1 MCQFKNLTPHAIC
14 VLDMEGVEH
23 TFQPDPQG
31 PARVSVRTETLP
43 ATAGFRL
50 QQQAFG
56 QVENLPK
63 AEDGVVLIV
72 SALVLAQCK
81 ERADLVAPDTGRDA
95 IRNEAGQVVAVRGFV
110 R

>member
-1 MCQFKNLTPHAIC
+1 MKFRNLTPHAITVVREDGC
-14 VLDMEGVEH
+14 ETV
-23 TFQPDPQG
+23 FQPDPSG

-43 ATAGFRL
+43 AIAGFRL

-56 QVENLPK
+56 KVENLP
-63 AEDGVVLIV
+63 EFDGNTVLIV

-81 ERADLVAPDTGRDA
+81 DRADVVAPDTGRDA
-95 IRNEAGQVVAVRGFV
+95 VRNEQNQIVAVRGFV

>member
-1 MCQFKNLTPHAIC
+1 MRFRNLTPHAITVVREDGC
-14 VLDMEGVEH
+14 ETV
-23 TFQPDPQG
+23 FQPDPQG

-43 ATAGFRL
+43 AIAGFRL

-56 QVENLPK
+56 QVESLP
-63 AEDGVVLIV
+63 EYDENTVLIV

-81 ERADLVAPDTGRDA
+81 DRADVVAPDTGRDA
-95 IRNEAGQVVAVRGFV
+95 IRNDAGQVVAVRGFV

>member
-1 MCQFKNLTPHAIC
+1 MRFRNLTPHAIT
-14 VLDMEGVEH
+14 VVREDGIETV
-23 TFQPDPQG
+23 FQPDPQG

-43 ATAGFRL
+43 AVAGFRL

-56 QVENLPK
+56 RVENLPEH
-63 AEDGVVLIV
+63 EDGVVLIV

-81 ERADLVAPDTGRDA
+81 DRDDVVAPDTGRDA
-95 IRNEAGQVVAVRGFV
+95 IRNDSGQVVAVRGFV

>member
-1 MCQFKNLTPHAIC
+1 MRFRNLTPHAITVVREDGC
-14 VLDMEGVEH
+14 ETV
-23 TFQPDPQG
+23 FQPDQQG

-43 ATAGFRL
+43 AIAGFRL

-56 QVENLPK
+56 QVENLPEFE
-63 AEDGVVLIV
+63 EDTVLIV

-81 ERADLVAPDTGRDA
+81 DRDDVVAPDTGRDA
-95 IRNEAGQVVAVRGFV
+95 IRNEQNQIVAVRGFV

>member
-1 MCQFKNLTPHAIC
+1 MRFRNLTPHAIT
-14 VLDMEGVEH
+14 VVREDGIETV
-23 TFQPDPQG
+23 FQPDPQG

-43 ATAGFRL
+43 AVAGFRL

-56 QVENLPK
+56 RVENLPEH
-63 AEDGVVLIV
+63 EDGVVLIV

-81 ERADLVAPDTGRDA
+81 DRGDVVAPDTGRDA
-95 IRNEAGQVVAVRGFV
+95 IRDSGQVVAVRGFV

>member
-1 MCQFKNLTPHAIC
+1 MRFRNLTPHAIKVVREDGC
-14 VLDMEGVEH
+14 ETV
-23 TFQPDPQG
+23 FQPDPQG

-43 ATAGFRL
+43 AIVGFRL

-56 QVENLPK
+56 QVENLP
-63 AEDGVVLIV
+63 EYDENTVLVV

-81 ERADLVAPDTGRDA
+81 DRTDVVAPDTGRDA
-95 IRNEAGQVVAVRGFV
+95 IRNDAGHVVAVRGFV